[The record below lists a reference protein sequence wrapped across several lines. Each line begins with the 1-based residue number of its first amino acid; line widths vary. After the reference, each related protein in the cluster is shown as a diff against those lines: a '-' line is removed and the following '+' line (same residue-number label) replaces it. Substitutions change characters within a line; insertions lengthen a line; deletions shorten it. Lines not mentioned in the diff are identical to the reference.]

1 MSMYRLQDEPKL
13 NELLA
18 DPILHLLLK
27 RDGVSLE
34 KLQDLI
40 EQARRRRWGA
50 KRAQLQQQPR
60 IGPMDLESPSNPAG
74 QIG

>member
-1 MSMYRLQDEPKL
+1 MNMYRLHDEPKL

-34 KLQDLI
+34 ELQDLI

-50 KRAQLQQQPR
+50 KRTQLQ
-60 IGPMDLESPSNPAG
+60 
-74 QIG
+74 

>member
-1 MSMYRLQDEPKL
+1 MNMYRLHDEPKL

-34 KLQDLI
+34 ELQDLI
-40 EQARRRRWGA
+40 EQARRRRGAA
-50 KRAQLQQQPR
+50 KRARLQ
-60 IGPMDLESPSNPAG
+60 
-74 QIG
+74 